1 MIVPLAM
8 KRTTNPTLLMLAFS
22 PAILSA
28 CAGSGD
34 RYPSLAIRDAERRV
48 SVAEPTEPPAPVA
61 PVASAQE
68 ISAIVAEAREAN
80 AAFREA
86 QPGVRRLAEA
96 ARGLDFESNAYS
108 NATAAVATLSAL
120 RGQTVSALGRL
131 DELETEAAAIFAP
144 TEDIR
149 SAQAEI
155 EGMVIEQSAALEAVS
170 ANLAR

>member
-8 KRTTNPTLLMLAFS
+8 KRTTNSTLLMTAFS
-22 PAILSA
+22 AAILSA
-28 CAGSGD
+28 CAGSSD
-34 RYPSLAIRDAERRV
+34 RYPSLAIRDAERQV
-48 SVAEPTEPPAPVA
+48 GVGAPTEPPPPVA

-68 ISAIVAEAREAN
+68 ITAIVAQAREAN

-86 QPGVRRLAEA
+86 QPGVRQLAEA

-108 NATAAVATLSAL
+108 NAAAAVATLSSL

-131 DELETEAAAIFAP
+131 DALETEAAAIFAS
-144 TEDIR
+144 TDAIR

-155 EGMVIEQSAALEAVS
+155 EGMVIEQSAVLEAVS